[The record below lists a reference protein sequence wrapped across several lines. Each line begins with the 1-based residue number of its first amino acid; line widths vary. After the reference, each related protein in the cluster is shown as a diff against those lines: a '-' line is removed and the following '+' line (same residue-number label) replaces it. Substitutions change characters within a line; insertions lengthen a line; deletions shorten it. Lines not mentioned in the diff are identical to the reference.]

1 MKKLLFLSA
10 ALMLAAS
17 TFGQAK
23 KPTIMVVPSDRYCI
37 EKGYVIKFN
46 NHTFPNAKI
55 TIIKSAKII

>member
-37 EKGYVIKFN
+37 EKG
-46 NHTFPNAKI
+46 
-55 TIIKSAKII
+55 